1 MYKTIKK
8 AFRKFGYEIS
18 EHNAV
23 PKGLGEDLFTGFFE
37 KCKPYTMTT
46 WERQFALYKS
56 VIYMVRNNIPG
67 DIVECG
73 VWKGGSSMMAA
84 YTLLHL
90 NDTGRHLY
98 LYDTYTGMAEPGEAD
113 STYGNS
119 ALNTWKKK
127 QKGDINE
134 WCYSPVEEVENN
146 LARTNYPKDK
156 LHFVKGKVEDSIPGT
171 IPKTIGIL
179 RLDTDWYSSTKHE
192 MNHLYPLVSKG
203 GVVIIDDYGYWEGSK
218 KALIEYFAEHD
229 LHPLLNRIDGAAI
242 MFQKNS

>member
-1 MYKTIKK
+1 MNKTVKRI
-8 AFRKFGYEIS
+8 FRKFGYELS

-23 PKGLGEDLFTGFFE
+23 PKGLGDDLFTSFFD
-37 KCKPYTMTT
+37 KCKPHTMTT
-46 WERQFALYKS
+46 WERQYALYNS
-56 VIYMVRNNIPG
+56 VQYIVHNRIPG

-84 YTLLHL
+84 YMLMHL
-90 NDTGRHLY
+90 KDTSRHLY

-113 STYGNS
+113 STYGSS
-119 ALNTWKKK
+119 AMNTWKKN

-134 WCYSPVEEVENN
+134 WCYSPIEEVENN
-146 LARTNYPKDK
+146 LKSTQYPADK

-171 IPKTIGIL
+171 IPQAISIL

-192 MNHLYPLVSKG
+192 MDHLYPLVPKG

-218 KALIEYFAEHD
+218 KALIEYFAEHK
-229 LHPLLNRIDGAAI
+229 LHPLIHRIDGSAI
-242 MFQKNS
+242 MFTKHT